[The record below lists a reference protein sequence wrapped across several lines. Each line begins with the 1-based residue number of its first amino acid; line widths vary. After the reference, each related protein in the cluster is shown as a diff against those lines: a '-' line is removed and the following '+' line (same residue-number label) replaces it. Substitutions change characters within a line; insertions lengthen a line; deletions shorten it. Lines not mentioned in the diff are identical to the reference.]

1 MSGVETPRGGAIERG
16 LATRE
21 ELAGAGELSLSPGR
35 LQHIMQLALQAQP
48 VRPVPE
54 VVEVEL
60 QMGVLDDA
68 KRILEIMRTTGLE
81 FQNNEVLRAAHPRG
95 QAEEV
100 QGLSPSQRLCFV
112 RVRRKDQVEWNAR
125 MGRMAQTKD
134 PILGHRVLHD
144 PPRVELEPARK
155 KGVSQFGPDS
165 FLGQDK
171 EIDVLSGPEATPGVH
186 SQGSDQT
193 IGWCGLGEGV
203 EHGPQVTGQWI
214 LVIGRHRLCPSLTIE
229 VQRDESGGTGSRMEE
244 KAGAADA
251 PRPERRPG
259 TISTWHPTNGNT
271 RECLPPV

>member
-21 ELAGAGELSLSPGR
+21 ELAGDGALSLRTGC
-35 LQHIMQLALQAQP
+35 LEDIMQLALQAQP
-48 VRPVPE
+48 VRPAPK
-54 VVEVEL
+54 VVEIEL
-60 QMGVLDDA
+60 QMGVLDDT

-95 QAEEV
+95 EAEEV

-112 RVRRKDQVEWNAR
+112 RVRRKDQIKRNAR

-155 KGVSQFGPDS
+155 KGVSHFGPDS